1 MTLRRESAAYAFD
14 GHYCDSHAPFSSA
27 LLLQAYMLVAEHT
40 TRLSQLGHT
49 DLVALI
55 SSP

>member
-27 LLLQAYMLVAEHT
+27 LLQKYVWWLDIPRGSANPVLLH
-40 TRLSQLGHT
+40 
-49 DLVALI
+49 
-55 SSP
+55 